1 MNLKENSR
9 ITTLKEKMLHQPRY
23 VSIEQALI
31 ITQTYKE
38 HEQEPIIMKRAH
50 ALYNALCQLEI
61 GVEQEELIVGDVY
74 KRQY

>member
-1 MNLKENSR
+1 MNLKENNR
-9 ITTLKEKMLHQPRY
+9 ITTLNEKMLHQPRY

-50 ALYNALCQLEI
+50 ALS
-61 GVEQEELIVGDVY
+61 LIHICGYDLIF
-74 KRQY
+74 KS